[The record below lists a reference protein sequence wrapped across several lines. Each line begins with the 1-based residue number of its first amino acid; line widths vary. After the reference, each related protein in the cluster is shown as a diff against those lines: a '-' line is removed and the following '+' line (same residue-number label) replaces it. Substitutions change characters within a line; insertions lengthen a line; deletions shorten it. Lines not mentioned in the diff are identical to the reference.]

1 MDTVDAIKR
10 RQRDWAVGAGLWPD
24 AKGYLPSVRDN
35 LFQAMTAGAR
45 DAFGEGKGQELRDG
59 PHRPA
64 KMRALH
70 SSAALVVNVFDYW
83 VCRDAGPLGR
93 AMGMKAPIGGIALER
108 RYPTGLGG
116 TAPHLDIVITLATG
130 AVFALESKFTEWLSP
145 KTGAPFRDA
154 YFAGHAEH
162 WAAVG
167 LPECQR
173 LAQELRDADKHGREL
188 FRHLDAPQLLKHALG
203 LGANLPRFS
212 LGYIH
217 YDAPGDEA
225 RAHRRELQE
234 FQSRV
239 GPELGFTA
247 VTYQLL
253 FKRLKE
259 NARGHSEY
267 LDYLG
272 RRYFPNL

>member
-1 MDTVDAIKR
+1 MDTVAAIKQQ
-10 RQRDWAVGAGLWPD
+10 QRDWANRAGLAAD
-24 AKGYLPSVRDN
+24 AKGYLPFVRDN

-45 DAFGEGKGQELRDG
+45 AAFGGGKGRESHDA

-83 VCRDAGPLGR
+83 ICRDARLALGR
-93 AMGMKAPIGGIALER
+93 AVGMKAPIADIALER

-116 TAPHLDIVITLATG
+116 TAPHLDIVITAESG
-130 AVFALESKFTEWLSP
+130 AVFALESKFTEWLGP
-145 KTGAPFRDA
+145 KLSEPFRGA
-154 YFAGHAEH
+154 YFAGQAKH
-162 WAAVG
+162 WAAAG

-173 LAQELRDADKHGREL
+173 LAEAMRDADKEGRNM

-203 LGANLPRFS
+203 LGVNLPRFS
-212 LGYIH
+212 LGYVY

-225 RAHRRELQE
+225 RAHQHEIKE

-247 VTYQLL
+247 MTYQRV
-253 FKRLKE
+253 FTRLKE
-259 NARGHSEY
+259 NGRGHSEY
-267 LDYLG
+267 LDYLEG
-272 RRYFPNL
+272 R